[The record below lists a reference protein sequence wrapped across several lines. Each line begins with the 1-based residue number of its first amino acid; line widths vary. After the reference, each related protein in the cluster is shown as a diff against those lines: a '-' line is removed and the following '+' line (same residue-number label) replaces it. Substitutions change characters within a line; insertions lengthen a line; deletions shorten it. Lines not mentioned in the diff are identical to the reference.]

1 MAMRG
6 AALRYRGDRGV
17 RLTRRPSPSRG
28 GRAAPEEA
36 ERAGGPTCGSGG
48 GMAVMELGEEM
59 EQTEPRGGGAAVTD
73 PRGVLRQGR
82 AFLDFFW
89 DIAKPEQEVRLA
101 ATESLLRHLREGK
114 KDDELK
120 YTLKRLV
127 EGLGATREA
136 ARPGFS
142 LALAQVLQAFEEI
155 PLCSILEQIKEK
167 HNLEKVKKKLV
178 RNAAF
183 GNFFGVMA
191 LFQSGRL
198 VKDRKALLESI
209 QLLQQLTNHQTHLRD
224 LPRKTLI
231 DITSEVPETVFEE
244 VLFDILQGD
253 LSSAFTS
260 PENLHLLLVGMQKFP
275 GVLKPKKLK
284 KLFGSSTV
292 VNKENVSRLVELL
305 KSAAKSEKEDK
316 KLPSVVFDL
325 LQVALKEGAF
335 ELFWNEVVEN
345 GLLKE
350 KSGPVSHMCYRLLG
364 SALPSLSL
372 EQLQVVLKGK
382 VMLHYGE
389 HVVAT
394 QSPQGFKF
402 AAEMEGYIDTFLSG
416 CDDPERQ
423 LAVMM
428 GFSTL
433 TNQGRPVLLSASRVV
448 KHLQA
453 VALHR
458 YISWLKDMFL
468 RPDLDCCLDFS
479 SNRQKQNRQNADI
492 AQQKIARL
500 RRWIMH
506 RLVNIIES
514 ATRKEES
521 LVMDIAR
528 FCFFHAFFVA
538 KKKNSQVAEAGVLP
552 SEPLS
557 ERDRTETENYFF
569 GLLQTLN
576 TLPVLGDTAKAA
588 ALREKHVHGVTADGK
603 LWIFLLVEYANKL
616 LSTEHVKAVKPFTKE
631 QRDIWERTLQSVK
644 NLQKKENKSDSAK
657 VGAFQ
662 QLLLSMAIHLFKNQS
677 ETVEVLSD
685 LLNCTEKAFSKE
697 AKKKKADSSEPG
709 WVEVMVEIL
718 LSLLAQPSLLLRR
731 ISKSV
736 FVWICP
742 SLTKRGLQLIL
753 DVFDPNQEQDE
764 ESAVVVMEESNKKT
778 KSAQDVDEEGSE
790 DSSDEDNS
798 DSEDEENEEVDDNFR
813 SQLMKVLQGGNSL
826 EEDKSDEE
834 LDDEAM
840 MALDK
845 NISALFA
852 EQQKRIQAKKD
863 EKDRMRKEKILR
875 RDFKAKVLDLIDVFL
890 VKQAE
895 NPLVFDIIEP
905 LLQLIE
911 QCMSSDSD
919 KQEVDFLQKTASI
932 FKNSLCRNKQYC
944 KRVASL
950 QEDVHA
956 LVQRLVKRACKHT
969 DSAVAL
975 YYFSASLYLLKVLKG
990 NTPSTAPPPEPE
1002 KQNDSKA
1009 KQACQLLNPG
1019 CLNVKKVA
1027 AVYQQALTQ
1036 FLSKRNSPL
1045 TFSMFHDLFKRFP
1058 IMCKPLVDT
1067 LVKFI
1072 TAAARQHQQA
1082 MACLLL
1088 HRVLLIHE
1096 LKLFITEEEWEEL
1109 ITRSISQ
1116 VTQCL
1121 KTLGKP
1127 IMKAEK
1133 EKVAKSLELLN
1144 FLLKTVKGQELSV
1157 ELAEVEEVL
1166 LALQQLEDIGS
1177 SPRLDSLY
1185 WNVMRWLNHTK
1196 PKKEKSAPKA
1206 RQGEEP
1212 LRRKKKGFLPESKKR
1227 KNRKKGV
1234 QENGVGA
1241 GEDGEEEEQPLG
1253 TQTPRNKKG
1262 LVSGASKKH
1271 PSKGSKEN
1279 GVAKAGGGDLPNADG
1294 GDAVADKKKKKKKRK
1309 NRKRKGAAG
1318 DEAEQVPAAK
1328 KTKESVVQETQKKKD
1343 KAKKKR
1349 KVKQAPVVQE

>member
-1 MAMRG
+1 MA
-6 AALRYRGDRGV
+6 
-17 RLTRRPSPSRG
+17 
-28 GRAAPEEA
+28 
-36 ERAGGPTCGSGG
+36 
-48 GMAVMELGEEM
+48 GMEPMEPM
-59 EQTEPRGGGAAVTD
+59 EPRGGGAAVSD

-114 KDDELK
+114 KVRRGPEGRWARAGSGSSHGSSLRSRLGSRQCGRAGRGALAAGPRSEQPGHGPALSLLQDDELK

-167 HNLEKVKKKLV
+167 HNLETVKKKLV

-284 KLFGSSTV
+284 KLFGSPTV
-292 VNKENVSRLVELL
+292 VNKENISRLVELL

-335 ELFWNEVVEN
+335 DLFWTEVVEN

-350 KSGPVSHMCYRLLG
+350 KSGPVSYMCYRLLG
-364 SALPSLSL
+364 SALPLLSM

-394 QSPQGFKF
+394 QGFKF

-453 VALHR
+453 VALQK

-468 RPDLDCCLDFS
+468 SPDLDCCLDFS
-479 SNRQKQNRQNADI
+479 SNRQKQNRQNVDI
-492 AQQKIARL
+492 AQQKIARW
-500 RRWIMH
+500 RRWIIH
-506 RLVNIIES
+506 RLVSITES

-538 KKKNSQVAEAGVLP
+538 KKKNSQIAEASVLP
-552 SEPLS
+552 SEPIN
-557 ERDRTETENYFF
+557 ERDHTETENYFF

-588 ALREKHVHGVTADGK
+588 ALREKHIHGVTADGK

-616 LSTEHVKAVKPFTKE
+616 LSSEHIKTVKPFTKE
-631 QRDIWERTLQSVK
+631 QKDIWERTLQSVK
-644 NLQKKENKSDSAK
+644 NLQKKENKADSAK
-657 VGAFQ
+657 VAAFQ
-662 QLLLSMAIHLFKNQS
+662 QLLLSIAIHLFKNQP
-677 ETVEVLSD
+677 ETMDVLSD
-685 LLNCTEKAFSKE
+685 LLNCTERAFSKE
-697 AKKKKADSSEPG
+697 AKKKKKKTEDSEPG

-742 SLTKRGLQLIL
+742 NLTKRGLQLIL

-778 KSAQDVDEEGSE
+778 KSAQDTDEEGSE
-790 DSSDEDNS
+790 DSSDEDNT
-798 DSEDEENEEVDDNFR
+798 DSEDEEGEEVDDNFR
-813 SQLMKVLQGGNSL
+813 SQLMKVLQAGNAL

-875 RDFKAKVLDLIDVFL
+875 RDFKAKVEDKCLVLDLIDVFL

-932 FKNSLCRNKQYC
+932 FKNSLCRSKQYC
-944 KRVASL
+944 KTVASL

-956 LVQRLVKRACKHT
+956 LVQRLVKKACKHT

-990 NTPSTAPPPEPE
+990 NASSTLPPPEPK
-1002 KQNDSKA
+1002 KQNDSRA
-1009 KQACQLLNPG
+1009 QQACQLLSPG

-1027 AVYQQALTQ
+1027 VIYQQALTQ

-1045 TFSMFHDLFKRFP
+1045 TCSMFHDLFKRFP
-1058 IMCKPLVDT
+1058 GIAFC
-1067 LVKFI
+1067 FYQGFHQ
-1072 TAAARQHQQA
+1072 AA
-1082 MACLLL
+1082 
-1088 HRVLLIHE
+1088 
-1096 LKLFITEEEWEEL
+1096 
-1109 ITRSISQ
+1109 
-1116 VTQCL
+1116 
-1121 KTLGKP
+1121 
-1127 IMKAEK
+1127 
-1133 EKVAKSLELLN
+1133 
-1144 FLLKTVKGQELSV
+1144 
-1157 ELAEVEEVL
+1157 
-1166 LALQQLEDIGS
+1166 
-1177 SPRLDSLY
+1177 
-1185 WNVMRWLNHTK
+1185 
-1196 PKKEKSAPKA
+1196 
-1206 RQGEEP
+1206 
-1212 LRRKKKGFLPESKKR
+1212 
-1227 KNRKKGV
+1227 
-1234 QENGVGA
+1234 
-1241 GEDGEEEEQPLG
+1241 
-1253 TQTPRNKKG
+1253 
-1262 LVSGASKKH
+1262 
-1271 PSKGSKEN
+1271 
-1279 GVAKAGGGDLPNADG
+1279 
-1294 GDAVADKKKKKKKRK
+1294 
-1309 NRKRKGAAG
+1309 
-1318 DEAEQVPAAK
+1318 
-1328 KTKESVVQETQKKKD
+1328 
-1343 KAKKKR
+1343 
-1349 KVKQAPVVQE
+1349 

>member
-1 MAMRG
+1 
-6 AALRYRGDRGV
+6 
-17 RLTRRPSPSRG
+17 
-28 GRAAPEEA
+28 
-36 ERAGGPTCGSGG
+36 
-48 GMAVMELGEEM
+48 
-59 EQTEPRGGGAAVTD
+59 
-73 PRGVLRQGR
+73 
-82 AFLDFFW
+82 
-89 DIAKPEQEVRLA
+89 
-101 ATESLLRHLREGK
+101 
-114 KDDELK
+114 
-120 YTLKRLV
+120 
-127 EGLGATREA
+127 
-136 ARPGFS
+136 
-142 LALAQVLQAFEEI
+142 
-155 PLCSILEQIKEK
+155 
-167 HNLEKVKKKLV
+167 
-178 RNAAF
+178 
-183 GNFFGVMA
+183 MA

-198 VKDRKALLESI
+198 VKDQKALLESI
-209 QLLQQLTNHQTHLRD
+209 QLLQQLTNYQTHLRD

-284 KLFGSSTV
+284 KLFGSPTV
-292 VNKENVSRLVELL
+292 VNKENISRLVELL

-350 KSGPVSHMCYRLLG
+350 KSGPVSYMCYRLLG
-364 SALPSLSL
+364 SALPLLSM

-394 QSPQGFKF
+394 QFPQGFKF
-402 AAEMEGYIDTFLSG
+402 ATEMEGYIDTFLSG

-433 TNQGRPVLLSASRVV
+433 TNQGKPVLLSTSRVV
-448 KHLQA
+448 RHLQA
-453 VALHR
+453 VALQK
-458 YISWLKDMFL
+458 YICWLKDMFL

-479 SNRQKQNRQNADI
+479 SNRQKQNRENADI
-492 AQQKIARL
+492 AHQKAARL
-500 RRWIMH
+500 RKWIIH
-506 RLVNIIES
+506 RLVSVTES
-514 ATRKEES
+514 ATKKEES

-538 KKKNSQVAEAGVLP
+538 KKKNSQIAEASVLP
-552 SEPLS
+552 SEPLN
-557 ERDRTETENYFF
+557 ERDHMETENYFF

-603 LWIFLLVEYANKL
+603 LWVFLLVEYANKL
-616 LSTEHVKAVKPFTKE
+616 LSSEHVKSVKPFTKE

-677 ETVEVLSD
+677 ETVDVLSD
-685 LLNCTEKAFSKE
+685 LLSCTERAFSKE
-697 AKKKKADSSEPG
+697 AKKKKTDISEPG

-742 SLTKRGLQLIL
+742 NLTKRGLQLIL
-753 DVFDPNQEQDE
+753 DVFDPNQEQNE
-764 ESAVVVMEESNKKT
+764 ESAVFVMEESNKKT
-778 KSAQDVDEEGSE
+778 TSSQDMDEEGSE
-790 DSSDEDNS
+790 DSSDEDS
-798 DSEDEENEEVDDNFR
+798 TDSGDEESEEVDDNFR
-813 SQLMKVLQGGNSL
+813 SQLMKVLQAGNTL
-826 EEDKSDEE
+826 EGDKSDEE

-956 LVQRLVKRACKHT
+956 LVQRLVKKACKHT

-990 NTPSTAPPPEPE
+990 NTASTLPPPGPE
-1002 KQNDSKA
+1002 KQSDSRE

-1027 AVYQQALTQ
+1027 VIYQQALTQ

-1045 TFSMFHDLFKRFP
+1045 TCSMFHDLFKRFP
-1058 IMCKPLVDT
+1058 IMCKPLLDT
-1067 LVKFI
+1067 LVEFI

-1088 HRVLLIHE
+1088 HKVLLLHE

-1109 ITRSISQ
+1109 ISRSISQ
-1116 VTQCL
+1116 VTECL

-1144 FLLKTVKGQELSV
+1144 FLLKTVTGQKLNV
-1157 ELAEVEEVL
+1157 KLTEVEKVL
-1166 LALQQLEDIGS
+1166 LTLNQREDIGN

-1185 WNVMRWLNHTK
+1185 WNVMRWLNYTK
-1196 PKKEKSAPKA
+1196 PKKEKAASKPA
-1206 RQGEEP
+1206 QGAES
-1212 LRRKKKGFLPESKKR
+1212 LKRKKKGFLPETKKR
-1227 KNRKKGV
+1227 KNRKKGI
-1234 QENGVGA
+1234 QENGVTP
-1241 GEDGEEEEQPLG
+1241 GEDGEPAAPEEQPLG
-1253 TQTPRNKKG
+1253 TETPKQKKV
-1262 LVSGASKKH
+1262 LVPGGSKKN
-1271 PSKGSKEN
+1271 PSRGGREN
-1279 GVAKAGGGDLPNADG
+1279 GVAKVGGGDLPTANG
-1294 GDAVADKKKKKKKRK
+1294 GDAVADKKKKKRR

-1328 KTKESVVQETQKKKD
+1328 KTKGSVVQETQQKQN

-1349 KVKQAPVVQE
+1349 KEKKARVLQE

>member
-1 MAMRG
+1 
-6 AALRYRGDRGV
+6 
-17 RLTRRPSPSRG
+17 
-28 GRAAPEEA
+28 
-36 ERAGGPTCGSGG
+36 
-48 GMAVMELGEEM
+48 MAVMEGMEKTEEMEEM
-59 EQTEPRGGGAAVTD
+59 EQRGGGAPVTD

-101 ATESLLRHLREGK
+101 ATENLLRHLREGK

-198 VKDRKALLESI
+198 VKDQKALLESI
-209 QLLQQLTNHQTHLRD
+209 QLLQQLTNQQAHLRD

-284 KLFGSSTV
+284 KLFGSPTV
-292 VNKENVSRLVELL
+292 VNKENISRLVELL

-316 KLPSVVFDL
+316 KLPSVAFDL

-350 KSGPVSHMCYRLLG
+350 KSGPVSYMCYRLLG
-364 SALPSLSL
+364 SALPLLST
-372 EQLQVVLKGK
+372 EQLQVLLKGK

-423 LAVMM
+423 LAVMV

-433 TNQGRPVLLSASRVV
+433 TNQGKPVLLSGSKVV
-448 KHLQA
+448 RHLQA
-453 VALHR
+453 EALQK
-458 YISWLKDMFL
+458 YICWLKDMFL

-479 SNRQKQNRQNADI
+479 SNRQKQNRENADI
-492 AQQKIARL
+492 APQKTARL
-500 RRWIMH
+500 RKWIMH
-506 RLVNIIES
+506 RLVNITES

-521 LVMDIAR
+521 FVMDIAR

-538 KKKNSQVAEAGVLP
+538 KKKKNSEIAEASVLP
-552 SEPLS
+552 SEPLN
-557 ERDRTETENYFF
+557 ERDHMEIENYFF

-576 TLPVLGDTAKAA
+576 TMPVLGDAAEAA
-588 ALREKHVHGVTADGK
+588 ALRGKHVHGVTADGK
-603 LWIFLLVEYANKL
+603 LWIFLLVEYASKL
-616 LSTEHVKAVKPFTKE
+616 LSSEHVKAVKPFTKE
-631 QRDIWERTLQSVK
+631 QRDIWERTLQAVK
-644 NLQKKENKSDSAK
+644 NLQKKEYKSDTAK

-677 ETVEVLSD
+677 ETVDVLSD
-685 LLNCTEKAFSKE
+685 LLNCTERAFSKE
-697 AKKKKADSSEPG
+697 AKKKKKTDSSEPG

-753 DVFDPNQEQDE
+753 DVFDPNQEQNE

-778 KSAQDVDEEGSE
+778 KSAQDTDEEGSE
-790 DSSDEDNS
+790 DSSDEDNT
-798 DSEDEENEEVDDNFR
+798 DSGDEENEEVDENFR
-813 SQLMKVLQGGNSL
+813 SQLMKVLQAGNAL
-826 EEDKSDEE
+826 EGDKSDEE

-875 RDFKAKVLDLIDVFL
+875 RDFKTKVLDLIDVFL
-890 VKQAE
+890 IKQAE
-895 NPLVFDIIEP
+895 NPLVFDVIEP

-919 KQEVDFLQKTASI
+919 KQELDFLQKTANI

-944 KRVASL
+944 KRVAPL

-956 LVQRLVKRACKHT
+956 LVQRLVTKACKHT

-990 NTPSTAPPPEPE
+990 NTSSALPPPEPE
-1002 KQNDSKA
+1002 NQSDSRA
-1009 KQACQLLNPG
+1009 KQECQLLNPG
-1019 CLNVKKVA
+1019 CLNVKRVA
-1027 AVYQQALTQ
+1027 VIYQQALTQ

-1045 TFSMFHDLFKRFP
+1045 TCSMFHDLFKRFP

-1067 LVKFI
+1067 LVEFI

-1082 MACLLL
+1082 MACVLLHKVLLL
-1088 HRVLLIHE
+1088 HE
-1096 LKLFITEEEWEEL
+1096 LKLFVTEEEWEVL
-1109 ITRSISQ
+1109 IARSISQ

-1127 IMKAEK
+1127 LMKAEK

-1144 FLLKTVKGQELSV
+1144 FLLKTVTGQKLNV
-1157 ELAEVEEVL
+1157 KLAEVEKAL
-1166 LALQQLEDIGS
+1166 LPLSQLEEIGN

-1185 WNVMRWLNHTK
+1185 WNAMRWLNYTK
-1196 PKKEKSAPKA
+1196 PKKEKTASKATQGAELPK
-1206 RQGEEP
+1206 
-1212 LRRKKKGFLPESKKR
+1212 RKKKGFLPESKKR
-1227 KNRKKGV
+1227 KNRKKGA
-1234 QENGVGA
+1234 QENGVA
-1241 GEDGEEEEQPLG
+1241 PGEDGEPAAPEEQPLG
-1253 TQTPRNKKG
+1253 AGTPKNKKG
-1262 LVSGASKKH
+1262 LVPGGSKKH
-1271 PSKGSKEN
+1271 PNKGSREN
-1279 GVAKAGGGDLPNADG
+1279 GVAKAGGGDLPTANG
-1294 GDAVADKKKKKKKRK
+1294 GDAVADKKKKRKKR

-1318 DEAEQVPAAK
+1318 NEAEQVPPAK
-1328 KTKESVVQETQKKKD
+1328 KTKGSVVQETQQKQD

-1349 KVKQAPVVQE
+1349 KEKRAPVVQE

>member
-1 MAMRG
+1 
-6 AALRYRGDRGV
+6 
-17 RLTRRPSPSRG
+17 
-28 GRAAPEEA
+28 
-36 ERAGGPTCGSGG
+36 
-48 GMAVMELGEEM
+48 MAVMEEVEEM
-59 EQTEPRGGGAAVTD
+59 EQRNSGAAVSD

-167 HNLEKVKKKLV
+167 HDLEKVKKKLV

-183 GNFFGVMA
+183 GNFFGVMS

-209 QLLQQLTNHQTHLRD
+209 QLLQQLTNYQTHLRD

-244 VLFDILQGD
+244 VLFDILQSD

-284 KLFGSSTV
+284 KLFGSPTV
-292 VNKENVSRLVELL
+292 VNKENISRLVELL

-316 KLPSVVFDL
+316 KLPSVAFDL

-350 KSGPVSHMCYRLLG
+350 KSGPVSYMCCRLLG
-364 SALPSLSL
+364 SALPLLSM
-372 EQLQVVLKGK
+372 EQLQLVLKGK

-389 HVVAT
+389 HVVST
-394 QSPQGFKF
+394 QFPQGFKF
-402 AAEMEGYIDTFLSG
+402 ATEMEGYIDTFLSG

-433 TNQGRPVLLSASRVV
+433 TNQGRPVLLSASKVV
-448 KHLQA
+448 RHLQA
-453 VALHR
+453 VALKK
-458 YISWLKDMFL
+458 YICWLKDMFL

-479 SNRQKQNRQNADI
+479 SNRKKQNRDNADT
-492 AQQKIARL
+492 AQQKTARL

-506 RLVNIIES
+506 RLVNITES

-538 KKKNSQVAEAGVLP
+538 KKKNSQIAEASVLP
-552 SEPLS
+552 SEPLN
-557 ERDRTETENYFF
+557 ERDHTETENYFF

-576 TLPVLGDTAKAA
+576 TLPVLGDTAEAA

-603 LWIFLLVEYANKL
+603 LWIFLLVEYASKL
-616 LSTEHVKAVKPFTKE
+616 LSSEHVKAVKPFTKE
-631 QRDIWERTLQSVK
+631 QRDMWERTLQSVK
-644 NLQKKENKSDSAK
+644 NLQKKENKTDSAK

-677 ETVEVLSD
+677 ETVDVLSD
-685 LLNCTEKAFSKE
+685 LLNCTERAFSKE
-697 AKKKKADSSEPG
+697 AKKKKTDNSEPG

-736 FVWICP
+736 FVSICP
-742 SLTKRGLQLIL
+742 NLTKRGLQLIL
-753 DVFDPNQEQDE
+753 DVFDPNQEENE

-778 KSAQDVDEEGSE
+778 KSAQNTDEEGSE
-790 DSSDEDNS
+790 DSSDEDS
-798 DSEDEENEEVDDNFR
+798 TDSGDEENEEVDDNFR
-813 SQLMKVLQGGNSL
+813 SQLMKVLQAGNTL
-826 EEDKSDEE
+826 EGDKSDEE
-834 LDDEAM
+834 LDDDAM

-932 FKNSLCRNKQYC
+932 FKNSLCRSKQYC

-956 LVQRLVKRACKHT
+956 LMQRLVKKACKHN

-990 NTPSTAPPPEPE
+990 NTSPTLPPPEPE
-1002 KQNDSKA
+1002 EQSDRRA

-1019 CLNVKKVA
+1019 CLNVQQVA
-1027 AVYQQALTQ
+1027 AIYREALTQ

-1067 LVKFI
+1067 LVEFI

-1088 HRVLLIHE
+1088 HRVLLLHE
-1096 LKLFITEEEWEEL
+1096 LKFFFTEEEWEEL

-1116 VTQCL
+1116 VAECL

-1133 EKVAKSLELLN
+1133 EKVAKSLDLLN
-1144 FLLKTVKGQELSV
+1144 FLLKTVTGQKLNV
-1157 ELAEVEEVL
+1157 KLTEVEKVL
-1166 LALQQLEDIGS
+1166 LTLKQLEDIEN
-1177 SPRLDSLY
+1177 SPRLNSLY
-1185 WNVMRWLNHTK
+1185 WNVMGWLNYTK
-1196 PKKEKSAPKA
+1196 PKKEKTASKPT
-1206 RQGEEP
+1206 QGAE
-1212 LRRKKKGFLPESKKR
+1212 LLKKKRKGFLPETKKR
-1227 KNRKKGV
+1227 KNRKKGT
-1234 QENGVGA
+1234 QENGVVPGGDA
-1241 GEDGEEEEQPLG
+1241 EPAAPEEQPLG
-1253 TQTPRNKKG
+1253 TETPKQKKG
-1262 LVSGASKKH
+1262 LVPGGSKKH
-1271 PSKGSKEN
+1271 PNRGGKEN
-1279 GVAKAGGGDLPNADG
+1279 GVVKGSGDLPTANE
-1294 GDAVADKKKKKKKRK
+1294 GDAVADKKKKKRKKK
-1309 NRKRKGAAG
+1309 NRKRKGAA
-1318 DEAEQVPAAK
+1318 DNEAEQAPAAK
-1328 KTKESVVQETQKKKD
+1328 KTKGSVVQETQQKQG

-1349 KVKQAPVVQE
+1349 KEKQAPMQQE

>member
-1 MAMRG
+1 
-6 AALRYRGDRGV
+6 
-17 RLTRRPSPSRG
+17 
-28 GRAAPEEA
+28 
-36 ERAGGPTCGSGG
+36 
-48 GMAVMELGEEM
+48 
-59 EQTEPRGGGAAVTD
+59 Q
-73 PRGVLRQGR
+73 
-82 AFLDFFW
+82 
-89 DIAKPEQEVRLA
+89 
-101 ATESLLRHLREGK
+101 
-114 KDDELK
+114 DDEVK

-142 LALAQVLQAFEEI
+142 LALAQVLKAFEEI
-155 PLCSILEQIKEK
+155 PLCSVLEQIKEK

-224 LPRKTLI
+224 LPCKTLI

-253 LSSAFTS
+253 LSSAFSS

-284 KLFGSSTV
+284 KLFGSPTV
-292 VNKENVSRLVELL
+292 VNKENISRLVELL

-316 KLPSVVFDL
+316 KLPAVVFDL

-350 KSGPVSHMCYRLLG
+350 KSGPVSFMCYRLLG
-364 SALPSLSL
+364 SALPLLSM

-389 HVVAT
+389 HVVVT
-394 QSPQGFKF
+394 QGFKF

-433 TNQGRPVLLSASRVV
+433 TNQGKPVLLSASRVV
-448 KHLQA
+448 RHLQA
-453 VALHR
+453 AALQK

-479 SNRQKQNRQNADI
+479 SNRQKQNRENADI

-500 RRWIMH
+500 RRWIIH
-506 RLVNIIES
+506 RLVNITES
-514 ATRKEES
+514 AVKTEES
-521 LVMDIAR
+521 FVMDIAR

-538 KKKNSQVAEAGVLP
+538 KKKNSQIAEASVLP
-552 SEPLS
+552 SEPLN
-557 ERDRTETENYFF
+557 ERDHMETENYFF

-588 ALREKHVHGVTADGK
+588 ALREKHIHGVTADGK
-603 LWIFLLVEYANKL
+603 LWIFLLAEYANKL
-616 LSTEHVKAVKPFTKE
+616 LSSEHVKAVKPFTKE

-662 QLLLSMAIHLFKNQS
+662 QLLLSMAIHLFKNQP
-677 ETVEVLSD
+677 ETVDVLSD
-685 LLNCTEKAFSKE
+685 LLSCTERAFSKE
-697 AKKKKADSSEPG
+697 AKKKTDNSEPG

-742 SLTKRGLQLIL
+742 NLTKRGLQLIL
-753 DVFDPNQEQDE
+753 DVFDPNEEQNE
-764 ESAVVVMEESNKKT
+764 ESAVIVMEESNKKT
-778 KSAQDVDEEGSE
+778 KSAQNMDEEGSE
-790 DSSDEDNS
+790 DSSDEDS
-798 DSEDEENEEVDDNFR
+798 TDSGDEESEEVDDNFR
-813 SQLMKVLQGGNSL
+813 SQLMKVLQAGNAL
-826 EEDKSDEE
+826 VYKSDEE
-834 LDDEAM
+834 LDDDAM

-852 EQQKRIQAKKD
+852 EQQKRTQAKKD

-911 QCMSSDSD
+911 QCMSSDSN

-956 LVQRLVKRACKHT
+956 LVQRLVKKACKHT

-990 NTPSTAPPPEPE
+990 NTSSAHPPPEPE
-1002 KQNDSKA
+1002 KQSDNRA

-1027 AVYQQALTQ
+1027 VVYQQALTQ

-1045 TFSMFHDLFKRFP
+1045 TCSMFHDLFKRFP
-1058 IMCKPLVDT
+1058 V
-1067 LVKFI
+1067 
-1072 TAAARQHQQA
+1072 
-1082 MACLLL
+1082 
-1088 HRVLLIHE
+1088 
-1096 LKLFITEEEWEEL
+1096 
-1109 ITRSISQ
+1109 
-1116 VTQCL
+1116 
-1121 KTLGKP
+1121 
-1127 IMKAEK
+1127 
-1133 EKVAKSLELLN
+1133 
-1144 FLLKTVKGQELSV
+1144 
-1157 ELAEVEEVL
+1157 
-1166 LALQQLEDIGS
+1166 
-1177 SPRLDSLY
+1177 
-1185 WNVMRWLNHTK
+1185 
-1196 PKKEKSAPKA
+1196 
-1206 RQGEEP
+1206 
-1212 LRRKKKGFLPESKKR
+1212 
-1227 KNRKKGV
+1227 
-1234 QENGVGA
+1234 
-1241 GEDGEEEEQPLG
+1241 
-1253 TQTPRNKKG
+1253 
-1262 LVSGASKKH
+1262 
-1271 PSKGSKEN
+1271 
-1279 GVAKAGGGDLPNADG
+1279 
-1294 GDAVADKKKKKKKRK
+1294 
-1309 NRKRKGAAG
+1309 
-1318 DEAEQVPAAK
+1318 
-1328 KTKESVVQETQKKKD
+1328 
-1343 KAKKKR
+1343 
-1349 KVKQAPVVQE
+1349 

>member
-1 MAMRG
+1 MAG
-6 AALRYRGDRGV
+6 
-17 RLTRRPSPSRG
+17 
-28 GRAAPEEA
+28 
-36 ERAGGPTCGSGG
+36 
-48 GMAVMELGEEM
+48 M
-59 EQTEPRGGGAAVTD
+59 EQMGQMEPRGGGAAVTD

-101 ATESLLRHLREGK
+101 ATESLLRHLQEGK

-167 HNLEKVKKKLV
+167 HDLEKVKKKLV

-316 KLPSVVFDL
+316 KLPGVVFDL

-350 KSGPVSHMCYRLLG
+350 KSGPVSYMCYRLLG
-364 SALPSLSL
+364 SALPLLSL

-402 AAEMEGYIDTFLSG
+402 VAEMEGYIDTFLSG

-433 TNQGRPVLLSASRVV
+433 THQGRPVLLSASRVV
-448 KHLQA
+448 RHLQV
-453 VALHR
+453 VALQK
-458 YISWLKDMFL
+458 YICWLKDMFL

-479 SNRQKQNRQNADI
+479 SNRHKQNRQNADI

-500 RRWIMH
+500 RRWIIH
-506 RLVNIIES
+506 RLVNITES

-538 KKKNSQVAEAGVLP
+538 KKKNSQIAEASVLP
-552 SEPLS
+552 SEPLN
-557 ERDRTETENYFF
+557 ERDHTETENYFF

-697 AKKKKADSSEPG
+697 AKKKKKTDSSEPG

-742 SLTKRGLQLIL
+742 SLTKRALQLIL
-753 DVFDPNQEQDE
+753 DVFDPNQEQNE

-778 KSAQDVDEEGSE
+778 KSAQDTDEEGSE
-790 DSSDEDNS
+790 DSSDEDS
-798 DSEDEENEEVDDNFR
+798 TDSEDEESEEVDDNFR
-813 SQLMKVLQGGNSL
+813 SQLMKVLQGGNTL

-932 FKNSLCRNKQYC
+932 FKNSLCRSKQYC

-950 QEDVHA
+950 QKDVHA
-956 LVQRLVKRACKHT
+956 LVQRLVEKACKHT

-990 NTPSTAPPPEPE
+990 NTSSAAPPPEPE
-1002 KQNDSKA
+1002 KQSDSRA

-1045 TFSMFHDLFKRFP
+1045 TCSMFHDLFKRFP

-1067 LVKFI
+1067 LVEFI

-1088 HRVLLIHE
+1088 HRVLLLHE
-1096 LKLFITEEEWEEL
+1096 LKLFVTEEEWEEL
-1109 ITRSISQ
+1109 IIRSISQ

-1144 FLLKTVKGQELSV
+1144 FLLKTVKGQKLSV

-1166 LALQQLEDIGS
+1166 LSLQQLEDIGS

-1196 PKKEKSAPKA
+1196 PKKEKTATKPS
-1206 RQGEEP
+1206 QGAEP
-1212 LRRKKKGFLPESKKR
+1212 LKRKKKGFLPETKKR
-1227 KNRKKGV
+1227 KNRKKGT
-1234 QENGVGA
+1234 QENGVEA
-1241 GEDGEEEEQPLG
+1241 GEDGEAAPEEQPLG
-1253 TQTPRNKKG
+1253 TQTPKHKKG
-1262 LVSGASKKH
+1262 LVPGGSKKH
-1271 PSKGSKEN
+1271 PDRVGREN
-1279 GVAKAGGGDLPNADG
+1279 GVAKAGGGELPTADG
-1294 GDAVADKKKKKKKRK
+1294 GGAVADKKKKKRKRK

-1318 DEAEQVPAAK
+1318 DETEQVPAK
-1328 KTKESVVQETQKKKD
+1328 KTKGNVVQETQQKQD

-1349 KVKQAPVVQE
+1349 KVKQAPVLQE

>member
-1 MAMRG
+1 MA
-6 AALRYRGDRGV
+6 
-17 RLTRRPSPSRG
+17 
-28 GRAAPEEA
+28 
-36 ERAGGPTCGSGG
+36 
-48 GMAVMELGEEM
+48 GMEMEEM
-59 EQTEPRGGGAAVTD
+59 EQMEQRGGGAPVTD

-284 KLFGSSTV
+284 KLFGSPTV
-292 VNKENVSRLVELL
+292 VNEENISRLVELL

-350 KSGPVSHMCYRLLG
+350 KSGPVSYMCYRLLG
-364 SALPSLSL
+364 SALPLLSM

-394 QSPQGFKF
+394 QFPQGFKF
-402 AAEMEGYIDTFLSG
+402 AAEMEGYIDAFLSG

-423 LAVMM
+423 LAVMK

-433 TNQGRPVLLSASRVV
+433 TNQGKPVLLSASRVV
-448 KHLQA
+448 RHLQA
-453 VALHR
+453 VALQK
-458 YISWLKDMFL
+458 YICWLKDMFL
-468 RPDLDCCLDFS
+468 RPDLDCCLEFS
-479 SNRQKQNRQNADI
+479 SNRQKQNRENADI
-492 AQQKIARL
+492 AQQKTARL
-500 RRWIMH
+500 RKWIIH
-506 RLVNIIES
+506 RLVNITES

-538 KKKNSQVAEAGVLP
+538 KKKKNSQIAEASVLP
-552 SEPLS
+552 SEPLN
-557 ERDRTETENYFF
+557 ERDHTEIENYFF

-576 TLPVLGDTAKAA
+576 TLPVLGDTAEAA
-588 ALREKHVHGVTADGK
+588 ALREKHVHGVTVDGK
-603 LWIFLLVEYANKL
+603 LWVFLLAEYANKL
-616 LSTEHVKAVKPFTKE
+616 LSSEHVKAVKPFTEE

-662 QLLLSMAIHLFKNQS
+662 QLLLSIAIHLFKNES
-677 ETVEVLSD
+677 ETVDILSD

-697 AKKKKADSSEPG
+697 AKKKKKTDNSEPG

-742 SLTKRGLQLIL
+742 NLTKRGLQLIL
-753 DVFDPNQEQDE
+753 DVFDPNQEQNE

-778 KSAQDVDEEGSE
+778 KSAQDTDEEGSE
-790 DSSDEDNS
+790 DSSDEDNT
-798 DSEDEENEEVDDNFR
+798 DSGDEENEEVDENFR
-813 SQLMKVLQGGNSL
+813 SQLMKVLQAGNTL

-845 NISALFA
+845 SISALFA

-905 LLQLIE
+905 LLHLIE
-911 QCMSSDSD
+911 QSMSSDSD
-919 KQEVDFLQKTASI
+919 KQELDFLQKTANI

-950 QEDVHA
+950 QEDLHA
-956 LVQRLVKRACKHT
+956 LVQRLVEKACKHT

-990 NTPSTAPPPEPE
+990 NTSPTLPPPEPK
-1002 KQNDSKA
+1002 KQSDSRA
-1009 KQACQLLNPG
+1009 QQESQLLNPG
-1019 CLNVKKVA
+1019 CLKVKKVA
-1027 AVYQQALTQ
+1027 VVYQQALTQ

-1045 TFSMFHDLFKRFP
+1045 TCSMFHDLFKRFP

-1082 MACLLL
+1082 MACMLLHKVLLL
-1088 HRVLLIHE
+1088 HE
-1096 LKLFITEEEWEEL
+1096 LKLFVTEKEWEEL

-1116 VTQCL
+1116 VTECL

-1133 EKVAKSLELLN
+1133 EKVVKSLELLN
-1144 FLLKTVKGQELSV
+1144 FLLKTVTGQKLNV
-1157 ELAEVEEVL
+1157 KLTEVEKVL
-1166 LALQQLEDIGS
+1166 LPLKQLEDIGN

-1185 WNVMRWLNHTK
+1185 WNVMRWLNYTK
-1196 PKKEKSAPKA
+1196 PKKEKTASKPT
-1206 RQGEEP
+1206 QGAE
-1212 LRRKKKGFLPESKKR
+1212 LLKRKKKGFLPETKKR
-1227 KNRKKGV
+1227 KNRKKGT
-1234 QENGVGA
+1234 QENGLAPG
-1241 GEDGEEEEQPLG
+1241 GDGEAAAPEEQPLG
-1253 TQTPRNKKG
+1253 AETPKHKKG
-1262 LVSGASKKH
+1262 LVPGGSKKH
-1271 PSKGSKEN
+1271 PKRAGREN
-1279 GVAKAGGGDLPNADG
+1279 GAAKEGGGELPTANG
-1294 GDAVADKKKKKKKRK
+1294 GDAVADKKKKKRK

-1318 DEAEQVPAAK
+1318 SEAEQVPAAK
-1328 KTKESVVQETQKKKD
+1328 KAKGSVVQETQQKQD

-1349 KVKQAPVVQE
+1349 KEKQAPVLQE

>member
-1 MAMRG
+1 MAGM
-6 AALRYRGDRGV
+6 
-17 RLTRRPSPSRG
+17 
-28 GRAAPEEA
+28 EEMEEMEGTEEMEGME
-36 ERAGGPTCGSGG
+36 ERAGGT
-48 GMAVMELGEEM
+48 AVS
-59 EQTEPRGGGAAVTD
+59 D

-101 ATESLLRHLREGK
+101 ATENLLRHLREGK

-142 LALAQVLQAFEEI
+142 LALAQVLQTFEEI
-155 PLCSILEQIKEK
+155 SLCSVLEQIKEK

-183 GNFFGVMA
+183 GNFFGVMS

-231 DITSEVPETVFEE
+231 DITSEVPESVFEE

-284 KLFGSSTV
+284 KLFGSPTV
-292 VNKENVSRLVELL
+292 VNEENIPRLVELL

-350 KSGPVSHMCYRLLG
+350 KSGPVSSMCYRLLG
-364 SALPSLSL
+364 SALPVLSL
-372 EQLQVVLKGK
+372 EQLQVVLKGN

-394 QSPQGFKF
+394 QFPQGFKF
-402 AAEMEGYIDTFLSG
+402 AAEMEGYIDKFLSE

-433 TNQGRPVLLSASRVV
+433 THQGKPVLMSVSRVV
-448 KHLQA
+448 RHLQA
-453 VALHR
+453 VTLQK
-458 YISWLKDMFL
+458 YVDWLKDMFL

-479 SNRQKQNRQNADI
+479 GNRQKQNRENADRT
-492 AQQKIARL
+492 QHKISRL

-506 RLVNIIES
+506 RLVNITES
-514 ATRKEES
+514 AMKKEES

-538 KKKNSQVAEAGVLP
+538 KKKTSQIGEASVLP
-552 SEPLS
+552 SEPL
-557 ERDRTETENYFF
+557 DGQDHTETENYFF

-588 ALREKHVHGVTADGK
+588 ALREKHIHGVTADGK
-603 LWIFLLVEYANKL
+603 LWIFLLAEYANKL
-616 LSTEHVKAVKPFTKE
+616 LSSDHVKAVKPFTKE
-631 QRDIWERTLQSVK
+631 QKDIWERTLQSVK

-662 QLLLSMAIHLFKNQS
+662 QLLLSMAIHLFKNEP
-677 ETVEVLSD
+677 ETVDVLSD
-685 LLNCTEKAFSKE
+685 LLNCTERAFSKE
-697 AKKKKADSSEPG
+697 AKKKKTDNSEPG

-718 LSLLAQPSLLLRR
+718 LSLLAQPSVLLRR

-753 DVFDPNQEQDE
+753 DVFDPNQEENE
-764 ESAVVVMEESNKKT
+764 EGAVVVMEESKKKT
-778 KSAQDVDEEGSE
+778 KSAKDTDEEGSD
-790 DSSDEDNS
+790 DSSDEDDT
-798 DSEDEENEEVDDNFR
+798 DSGDEETSEEVDDDFR
-813 SQLMKVLQGGNSL
+813 SQLMNVLQAGNALGG
-826 EEDKSDEE
+826 DGSDEE

-875 RDFKAKVLDLIDVFL
+875 RNFKAKVLDLIDVFL
-890 VKQAE
+890 MKQAE

-919 KQEVDFLQKTASI
+919 KQEVDFLRKTASI
-932 FKNSLCRNKQYC
+932 FRNSLCRNKQYC
-944 KRVASL
+944 RSVRAL
-950 QEDVHA
+950 REDVHA
-956 LVQRLVKRACKHT
+956 LLQRLVKKACKHS

-990 NTPSTAPPPEPE
+990 NTSSTAPPPQPE
-1002 KQNDSKA
+1002 KQSDSRA
-1009 KQACQLLNPG
+1009 KQLLNPG
-1019 CLNVKKVA
+1019 CLDVERVA
-1027 AVYQQALTQ
+1027 VTYRQALTQ
-1036 FLSKRNSPL
+1036 FFSKRNSPL
-1045 TFSMFHDLFKRFP
+1045 TCSMFHDLFKRFP

-1067 LVKFI
+1067 LVEFI
-1072 TAAARQHQQA
+1072 TAATRQHQQA

-1088 HRVLLIHE
+1088 HKVLLLHE
-1096 LKLFITEEEWEEL
+1096 LKLFMTEEEWEEL
-1109 ITRSISQ
+1109 ISRSISQ
-1116 VTQCL
+1116 VTECL

-1133 EKVAKSLELLN
+1133 EKVAKSLELLS
-1144 FLLKTVKGQELSV
+1144 FLLKTVTQQKLKV
-1157 ELAEVEEVL
+1157 KLREVEKVL
-1166 LALQQLEDIGS
+1166 LSLQQQEDIGNS
-1177 SPRLDSLY
+1177 SRLDSLY

-1196 PKKEKSAPKA
+1196 PKKDKTASKPVQNTESLKK
-1206 RQGEEP
+1206 
-1212 LRRKKKGFLPESKKR
+1212 KKKGFLPETKKR
-1227 KNRKKGV
+1227 RNRKKGI
-1234 QENGVGA
+1234 QENGIA
-1241 GEDGEEEEQPLG
+1241 PAEDGEPAAPEEQPLG
-1253 TQTPRNKKG
+1253 TETSKKKKG
-1262 LVSGASKKH
+1262 LVPGGSKHKN
-1271 PSKGSKEN
+1271 PNKGVKEN
-1279 GVAKAGGGDLPNADG
+1279 GVAKVGGGVLPMVNG
-1294 GDAVADKKKKKKKRK
+1294 GEAVADKKKKKRRK
-1309 NRKRKGAAG
+1309 NRNRKRKG
-1318 DEAEQVPAAK
+1318 DEAEQAPAAK
-1328 KTKESVVQETQKKKD
+1328 KTKGNVVQETQQKQDKASQQKQD

-1349 KVKQAPVVQE
+1349 KGKKTPVLQE

>member
-1 MAMRG
+1 MA
-6 AALRYRGDRGV
+6 
-17 RLTRRPSPSRG
+17 
-28 GRAAPEEA
+28 
-36 ERAGGPTCGSGG
+36 
-48 GMAVMELGEEM
+48 GMEGMEEM
-59 EQTEPRGGGAAVTD
+59 EQNEQRGGGAPVTD

-89 DIAKPEQEVRLA
+89 DIAKPEQEVRLT

-224 LPRKTLI
+224 LPRKTLV

-284 KLFGSSTV
+284 KLFGSPTV
-292 VNKENVSRLVELL
+292 VNKENISRLVELL

-335 ELFWNEVVEN
+335 ELFWSEVVEN

-350 KSGPVSHMCYRLLG
+350 KSGPVSYMCYRLLG
-364 SALPSLSL
+364 SALPLLSV

-394 QSPQGFKF
+394 QFPQGFKF

-433 TNQGRPVLLSASRVV
+433 TNQGKPVLLSASRVV
-448 KHLQA
+448 RHLQA
-453 VALHR
+453 VALQK
-458 YISWLKDMFL
+458 YICWLKDMFL

-479 SNRQKQNRQNADI
+479 SNRRKQNRENADI
-492 AQQKIARL
+492 AQQKIVRL
-500 RRWIMH
+500 RKWIIH
-506 RLVNIIES
+506 RLVNITES

-538 KKKNSQVAEAGVLP
+538 KKKNSQIAEASVLP
-552 SEPLS
+552 SEPLN
-557 ERDRTETENYFF
+557 ERDHTEIENYFF

-576 TLPVLGDTAKAA
+576 TLPVLGDTGETAS
-588 ALREKHVHGVTADGK
+588 LRGKHIHGVTADGK
-603 LWIFLLVEYANKL
+603 LWVLLLVEYANKL
-616 LSTEHVKAVKPFTKE
+616 LSSEHVKAVKPFTKE
-631 QRDIWERTLQSVK
+631 QKDIWDRTLQSAK
-644 NLQKKENKSDSAK
+644 NLQKKGNKSDSAK

-677 ETVEVLSD
+677 ETVDVLSD
-685 LLNCTEKAFSKE
+685 LLNCTERAFSKE
-697 AKKKKADSSEPG
+697 AKKKKKTDNSEPG

-742 SLTKRGLQLIL
+742 NLTKRGLQLIL

-778 KSAQDVDEEGSE
+778 KSAQDTDEEGSE
-790 DSSDEDNS
+790 DSSDEDNT
-798 DSEDEENEEVDDNFR
+798 DSGDEENEEVDENFR
-813 SQLMKVLQGGNSL
+813 TQLMKVLQAGNTV
-826 EEDKSDEE
+826 EGDKSDEE

-890 VKQAE
+890 IKQAE

-919 KQEVDFLQKTASI
+919 KQELDFLQKTANI

-944 KRVASL
+944 KRVAPL

-956 LVQRLVKRACKHT
+956 LVQRLVQKACKHS

-990 NTPSTAPPPEPE
+990 NTSSTPPEPE
-1002 KQNDSKA
+1002 KQSDSRA

-1027 AVYQQALTQ
+1027 VIYQEALTQ

-1045 TFSMFHDLFKRFP
+1045 TCSMFHDLFKRFP
-1058 IMCKPLVDT
+1058 IMCKPLVDI
-1067 LVKFI
+1067 LVEFI
-1072 TAAARQHQQA
+1072 TTAARQHQQA
-1082 MACLLL
+1082 MACMLLHKVLLL
-1088 HRVLLIHE
+1088 HE
-1096 LKLFITEEEWEEL
+1096 LKLFITEEEWEQL

-1116 VTQCL
+1116 VTECL

-1127 IMKAEK
+1127 LMKAEK

-1144 FLLKTVKGQELSV
+1144 FLLKTVTGQKLNV
-1157 ELAEVEEVL
+1157 KLTEVEKVL
-1166 LALQQLEDIGS
+1166 VPLSQLEDIGN

-1185 WNVMRWLNHTK
+1185 WNVMRWLNYTK
-1196 PKKEKSAPKA
+1196 PKKEKPASKPT
-1206 RQGEEP
+1206 QGEE
-1212 LRRKKKGFLPESKKR
+1212 LLKKKKKGFLPETKKR
-1227 KNRKKGV
+1227 KNRKKGI
-1234 QENGVGA
+1234 QENGVA
-1241 GEDGEEEEQPLG
+1241 PGEDGEPAEEQPLG
-1253 TQTPRNKKG
+1253 TETPKHKKG
-1262 LVSGASKKH
+1262 LVPGGSKKH
-1271 PSKGSKEN
+1271 PNKGVREN
-1279 GVAKAGGGDLPNADG
+1279 GVAKVDGGDHPTAN
-1294 GDAVADKKKKKKKRK
+1294 GDAVADKKKKKRKRK

-1318 DEAEQVPAAK
+1318 NEAEQVPAAK
-1328 KTKESVVQETQKKKD
+1328 KTKGSVVQETKQKETQQKQN

-1349 KVKQAPVVQE
+1349 KEKQAPVQQE

>member
-1 MAMRG
+1 MA
-6 AALRYRGDRGV
+6 
-17 RLTRRPSPSRG
+17 
-28 GRAAPEEA
+28 
-36 ERAGGPTCGSGG
+36 
-48 GMAVMELGEEM
+48 GMEEM
-59 EQTEPRGGGAAVTD
+59 EPREQRGGGAAVTD

-101 ATESLLRHLREGK
+101 ATENLLRHLREGK

-198 VKDRKALLESI
+198 VKDHKALLESI

-231 DITSEVPETVFEE
+231 DITSEVPETVFQE

-284 KLFGSSTV
+284 KLFGSPTV
-292 VNKENVSRLVELL
+292 VNEDNISRLVELL
-305 KSAAKSEKEDK
+305 KSVAKSEKEEK
-316 KLPSVVFDL
+316 KLPSVVLDL

-350 KSGPVSHMCYRLLG
+350 KSGPVSYMCYRLLG
-364 SALPSLSL
+364 SALPLLSM

-394 QSPQGFKF
+394 QSAQGFKF
-402 AAEMEGYIDTFLSG
+402 AAEMEGYIDTFLRG

-448 KHLQA
+448 RHLQA
-453 VALHR
+453 VALQK
-458 YISWLKDMFL
+458 YICWLKDMFL

-479 SNRQKQNRQNADI
+479 SNRRKQNRENADI
-492 AQQKIARL
+492 AQQKTARL
-500 RRWIMH
+500 RKWIIH
-506 RLVNIIES
+506 RLVSITES
-514 ATRKEES
+514 ATRREES
-521 LVMDIAR
+521 VVMDIAR

-538 KKKNSQVAEAGVLP
+538 KKKNSQIAEARVLP
-552 SEPLS
+552 SEPLN
-557 ERDRTETENYFF
+557 ERDHTEIENYFF

-576 TLPVLGDTAKAA
+576 SLPVLGNAAEAA
-588 ALREKHVHGVTADGK
+588 ALRQKHIHGVTADGK
-603 LWIFLLVEYANKL
+603 LWIFLLAEYANKL
-616 LSTEHVKAVKPFTKE
+616 LSSEHVKAVKPFTEE

-644 NLQKKENKSDSAK
+644 NLQKKENRSDSAK

-662 QLLLSMAIHLFKNQS
+662 QLLLSVAIHLFKNQS
-677 ETVEVLSD
+677 ETVDVLSD
-685 LLNCTEKAFSKE
+685 LLNCTERAFSKE
-697 AKKKKADSSEPG
+697 AKKKKKKTDNSEPG

-736 FVWICP
+736 FVYICP
-742 SLTKRGLQLIL
+742 NLTKRGLQLIL
-753 DVFDPNQEQDE
+753 DVFDPNQEQNE

-778 KSAQDVDEEGSE
+778 KSAQDTDEEGSE
-790 DSSDEDNS
+790 GSSDDDDT
-798 DSEDEENEEVDDNFR
+798 DSGDEENEEVDDNFR
-813 SQLMKVLQGGNSL
+813 SQLMKVLQAGNTL
-826 EEDKSDEE
+826 EGDKSDEE

-932 FKNSLCRNKQYC
+932 FKNSLCRSKQYC
-944 KRVASL
+944 KSVASL

-956 LVQRLVKRACKHT
+956 LVQRLVKKACKHT

-990 NTPSTAPPPEPE
+990 NTSSTLPPPEPK
-1002 KQNDSKA
+1002 KQSDSRA
-1009 KQACQLLNPG
+1009 QQASQHLDPG
-1019 CLNVKKVA
+1019 CLNVKEVA
-1027 AVYQQALTQ
+1027 VIYQQALTQ

-1045 TFSMFHDLFKRFP
+1045 TCSMFHDLFKRFP

-1067 LVKFI
+1067 LVEFI

-1088 HRVLLIHE
+1088 HRVLLLHE
-1096 LKLFITEEEWEEL
+1096 LKLFVTEEEWEDL
-1109 ITRSISQ
+1109 ISRSISQ
-1116 VTQCL
+1116 VTECL

-1133 EKVAKSLELLN
+1133 DKVAKSLELLN
-1144 FLLKTVKGQELSV
+1144 FLLKTVTGQKLNV
-1157 ELAEVEEVL
+1157 KLTEVEKVL
-1166 LALQQLEDIGS
+1166 LTLNQLEDIGN

-1185 WNVMRWLNHTK
+1185 WNVMRWLNYTK
-1196 PKKEKSAPKA
+1196 PKKEKTASKPT
-1206 RQGEEP
+1206 QGAE
-1212 LRRKKKGFLPESKKR
+1212 LLKRKKKGFLPETKKR
-1227 KNRKKGV
+1227 KNRKKGI
-1234 QENGVGA
+1234 QENGVAA
-1241 GEDGEEEEQPLG
+1241 GEDGEPAAPEEQPLG
-1253 TQTPRNKKG
+1253 TETPKHRKG
-1262 LVSGASKKH
+1262 LMPGGSKKH
-1271 PSKGSKEN
+1271 PNRVGREN
-1279 GVAKAGGGDLPNADG
+1279 GVAKAGSGDLPTADE
-1294 GDAVADKKKKKKKRK
+1294 GDAVADKKKKKRKRK
-1309 NRKRKGAAG
+1309 NRKRKGAA
-1318 DEAEQVPAAK
+1318 DNEAEQVPAAK
-1328 KTKESVVQETQKKKD
+1328 KTKGNVVQETQQKRD
-1343 KAKKKR
+1343 KGKKKR
-1349 KVKQAPVVQE
+1349 KEKQAPVLQD

>member
-1 MAMRG
+1 MA
-6 AALRYRGDRGV
+6 
-17 RLTRRPSPSRG
+17 
-28 GRAAPEEA
+28 
-36 ERAGGPTCGSGG
+36 
-48 GMAVMELGEEM
+48 GMEEM
-59 EQTEPRGGGAAVTD
+59 EQIEQKEQRGGGAPVTD

-142 LALAQVLQAFEEI
+142 LALAQVLRAFEEI

-284 KLFGSSTV
+284 KLFGSPTV
-292 VNKENVSRLVELL
+292 VNKENISRLVELL
-305 KSAAKSEKEDK
+305 KNAAKSEKEDK

-350 KSGPVSHMCYRLLG
+350 KSGPVSYMCYRLLG
-364 SALPSLSL
+364 SALPLLSM

-416 CDDPERQ
+416 CNDPERQ

-433 TNQGRPVLLSASRVV
+433 TNQGKPVLLSASKVV
-448 KHLQA
+448 RHLQA
-453 VALHR
+453 VALQK
-458 YISWLKDMFL
+458 YICWLKDMFL

-479 SNRQKQNRQNADI
+479 SNRRKQNWENADI
-492 AQQKIARL
+492 AQQKTARL
-500 RRWIMH
+500 RKWIMH
-506 RLVNIIES
+506 RLVNITES

-521 LVMDIAR
+521 HVMDIAR

-538 KKKNSQVAEAGVLP
+538 KKKNSQIAEASVLP

-557 ERDRTETENYFF
+557 ERDHTEIENYFF

-576 TLPVLGDTAKAA
+576 TLPVLGDTAKTA
-588 ALREKHVHGVTADGK
+588 ALRGKHIHGVTADGK
-603 LWIFLLVEYANKL
+603 LWILLLIEYANKL
-616 LSTEHVKAVKPFTKE
+616 LSSEHVKAVKPFTKE
-631 QRDIWERTLQSVK
+631 QRDIWDRTLQSAK

-662 QLLLSMAIHLFKNQS
+662 QLLLSMAIHLFKNQP
-677 ETVEVLSD
+677 ETVDVLSD

-697 AKKKKADSSEPG
+697 AKKKKKTEDSEPG
-709 WVEVMVEIL
+709 WVEVMVEVL

-736 FVWICP
+736 FAWICP
-742 SLTKRGLQLIL
+742 NLTKRGLQLIL

-778 KSAQDVDEEGSE
+778 KSAQDTDEEGSE
-790 DSSDEDNS
+790 DSSDEEES
-798 DSEDEENEEVDDNFR
+798 TDSEDEENEEVDENFR
-813 SQLMKVLQGGNSL
+813 SQLMKVLQAGNTV
-826 EEDKSDEE
+826 EGDKSDEE
-834 LDDEAM
+834 LDDKAM

-852 EQQKRIQAKKD
+852 EQQKRIKAKKD
-863 EKDRMRKEKILR
+863 EKERIRKEKILR

-911 QCMSSDSD
+911 QCMSSDSG
-919 KQEVDFLQKTASI
+919 KQELDFLQKTANI
-932 FKNSLCRNKQYC
+932 FRNSLCRNKQYC
-944 KRVASL
+944 KRVAPL

-956 LVQRLVKRACKHT
+956 LVQRLVQKACKHN

-990 NTPSTAPPPEPE
+990 STSSALPPPEPE
-1002 KQNDSKA
+1002 EQSDSRA
-1009 KQACQLLNPG
+1009 KQECQLLNPG
-1019 CLNVKKVA
+1019 CLNVKRV
-1027 AVYQQALTQ
+1027 VVIYQQALTQ

-1045 TFSMFHDLFKRFP
+1045 TCSMFHDLFQRFP
-1058 IMCKPLVDT
+1058 IMCKPLVGT
-1067 LVKFI
+1067 LVEFI

-1082 MACLLL
+1082 MACMLL
-1088 HRVLLIHE
+1088 HKVLLIHE
-1096 LKLFITEEEWEEL
+1096 LKVFVTEKEWEEL
-1109 ITRSISQ
+1109 ISRSISQ
-1116 VTQCL
+1116 GTECL

-1127 IMKAEK
+1127 LMKAEK
-1133 EKVAKSLELLN
+1133 EKIAKILELLN
-1144 FLLKTVKGQELSV
+1144 FLLKTVTGQKLNV
-1157 ELAEVEEVL
+1157 ELAEVEKVL
-1166 LALQQLEDIGS
+1166 LPLRHLEDIGN

-1185 WNVMRWLNHTK
+1185 WNVMRWLNYTK
-1196 PKKEKSAPKA
+1196 PKKEKPTSKPT
-1206 RQGEEP
+1206 QGEE
-1212 LRRKKKGFLPESKKR
+1212 LLKRKKKGFLPETKKR
-1227 KNRKKGV
+1227 KNRKSV
-1234 QENGVGA
+1234 QENRVA
-1241 GEDGEEEEQPLG
+1241 PGEEGEPAEEQPQG
-1253 TQTPRNKKG
+1253 TETLKHKKG
-1262 LVSGASKKH
+1262 LVPGGSKKH
-1271 PSKGSKEN
+1271 PKKGVREN
-1279 GVAKAGGGDLPNADG
+1279 GVAKDSGDLPTANG

-1309 NRKRKGAAG
+1309 NRKRKG

-1328 KTKESVVQETQKKKD
+1328 KTKGSLVQETQQKETQQKQD

-1349 KVKQAPVVQE
+1349 KQKQAPVQQE

>member
-1 MAMRG
+1 MAG
-6 AALRYRGDRGV
+6 
-17 RLTRRPSPSRG
+17 
-28 GRAAPEEA
+28 
-36 ERAGGPTCGSGG
+36 
-48 GMAVMELGEEM
+48 MELG

-231 DITSEVPETVFEE
+231 DITSEVPEAVFEE

-316 KLPSVVFDL
+316 KLPGVVFDL
-325 LQVALKEGAF
+325 LQVALKEDAF

-350 KSGPVSHMCYRLLG
+350 KSGPVSYMCYRLLG
-364 SALPSLSL
+364 SALPLLSL
-372 EQLQVVLKGK
+372 EQLQLVLKGK
-382 VMLHYGE
+382 VMLRYGE

-448 KHLQA
+448 RHLQA
-453 VALHR
+453 VALQK
-458 YISWLKDMFL
+458 YICWLKDMFL

-479 SNRQKQNRQNADI
+479 SNRQKQNQQNADV

-506 RLVNIIES
+506 RLVSIIES

-538 KKKNSQVAEAGVLP
+538 KKKNSQVAEASVLP
-552 SEPLS
+552 SEPLN
-557 ERDRTETENYFF
+557 ERDHTETENYFF

-662 QLLLSMAIHLFKNQS
+662 QLLLSIAIHLFKNQS

-753 DVFDPNQEQDE
+753 DVFDPNQEQNE

-778 KSAQDVDEEGSE
+778 KSAQDTDEEGSE
-790 DSSDEDNS
+790 DSSDEDTT
-798 DSEDEENEEVDDNFR
+798 DSEDEEGEEVDDNFR
-813 SQLMKVLQGGNSL
+813 SQLMKVLQGGNAL

-863 EKDRMRKEKILR
+863 EKDRTRKEKILR

-956 LVQRLVKRACKHT
+956 LVQRLVKKACKHT

-990 NTPSTAPPPEPE
+990 NTSSTAPPEPE
-1002 KQNDSKA
+1002 KESDSRA

-1027 AVYQQALTQ
+1027 AIYQQALTQ

-1045 TFSMFHDLFKRFP
+1045 TCSMFHDLFKRFP

-1067 LVKFI
+1067 LVEFI

-1088 HRVLLIHE
+1088 HRVLLLHE

-1144 FLLKTVKGQELSV
+1144 FLLKTVKGQKLSV

-1166 LALQQLEDIGS
+1166 LPLQQLEDIGS

-1185 WNVMRWLNHTK
+1185 WNVMRWLDHTK
-1196 PKKEKSAPKA
+1196 PKKEKTSTKP
-1206 RQGEEP
+1206 RQGAEP
-1212 LRRKKKGFLPESKKR
+1212 LKRKKKGFLPETKKR

-1234 QENGVGA
+1234 QENGVEA
-1241 GEDGEEEEQPLG
+1241 GEDGEPAPEEQPLE
-1253 TQTPRNKKG
+1253 TQTPKNKKG
-1262 LVSGASKKH
+1262 LVPGGSKKH
-1271 PSKGSKEN
+1271 PSKGVREN
-1279 GVAKAGGGDLPNADG
+1279 GVAKAGGGDLPTADG
-1294 GDAVADKKKKKKKRK
+1294 GDAVADKKKKRKRK

-1318 DEAEQVPAAK
+1318 DEAEQVSAAK
-1328 KTKESVVQETQKKKD
+1328 KTKGSVVQETQKKQD

>member
-1 MAMRG
+1 
-6 AALRYRGDRGV
+6 
-17 RLTRRPSPSRG
+17 
-28 GRAAPEEA
+28 
-36 ERAGGPTCGSGG
+36 
-48 GMAVMELGEEM
+48 
-59 EQTEPRGGGAAVTD
+59 GGAAVSD

-101 ATESLLRHLREGK
+101 ATENLLRHLREGK

-142 LALAQVLQAFEEI
+142 LALAQVLQTFEEI
-155 PLCSILEQIKEK
+155 PLCSVLEQIKEK
-167 HNLEKVKKKLV
+167 HSLEKVKKKLV
-178 RNAAF
+178 RSAAF
-183 GNFFGVMA
+183 GNFFGVMS

-224 LPRKTLI
+224 LPRKTLL
-231 DITSEVPETVFEE
+231 DITSEVPESVFEE
-244 VLFDILQGD
+244 VLFDILQSD

-284 KLFGSSTV
+284 KLFGSPTV
-292 VNKENVSRLVELL
+292 VNEENIPRLVELL
-305 KSAAKSEKEDK
+305 KSAVKSEKDK

-350 KSGPVSHMCYRLLG
+350 KSGPVSYMCYRLLG
-364 SALPSLSL
+364 SALPVLSL

-389 HVVAT
+389 HVGAT
-394 QSPQGFKF
+394 QFPQGFKF
-402 AAEMEGYIDTFLSG
+402 ATEMEGYIDKFLSD

-433 TNQGRPVLLSASRVV
+433 THLGKPVLMSASRVV
-448 KHLQA
+448 RHLQA
-453 VALHR
+453 VALQK
-458 YISWLKDMFL
+458 YIDWLKDMFL

-479 SNRQKQNRQNADI
+479 SNRQKQSRENGDR
-492 AQQKIARL
+492 AQHKIARL
-500 RRWIMH
+500 RRWIIH
-506 RLVNIIES
+506 RLVNITES
-514 ATRKEES
+514 AMKKEES

-538 KKKNSQVAEAGVLP
+538 KKKTSQISEASVLP
-552 SEPLS
+552 SEPLD
-557 ERDRTETENYFF
+557 EQDHTETENYFF

-576 TLPVLGDTAKAA
+576 TLPVLGDTPKAA

-603 LWIFLLVEYANKL
+603 LWIFLLAEYANKL
-616 LSTEHVKAVKPFTKE
+616 LSSEHVRAVKPFTKE
-631 QRDIWERTLQSVK
+631 QRAIWERTLQSVK

-662 QLLLSMAIHLFKNQS
+662 QLLLSIAIHLFKNQS
-677 ETVEVLSD
+677 ETVDVLSD
-685 LLNCTEKAFSKE
+685 LLSCTEKAFSKE
-697 AKKKKADSSEPG
+697 AKKKKTDNSEPA

-753 DVFDPNQEQDE
+753 DVFDPSQEENE
-764 ESAVVVMEESNKKT
+764 ESAVVVMEESKKKT
-778 KSAQDVDEEGSE
+778 RSAKDVDEEGSE
-790 DSSDEDNS
+790 DSSDEDDT
-798 DSEDEENEEVDDNFR
+798 DSGDEEMSEEVDDDFR
-813 SQLMKVLQGGNSL
+813 SQLMNVLQAGNALLTCCFCQKGG
-826 EEDKSDEE
+826 DGSDEE

-852 EQQKRIQAKKD
+852 EQQKRIQAKKN

-890 VKQAE
+890 MKQAE
-895 NPLVFDIIEP
+895 SPLVFDIIEP

-919 KQEVDFLQKTASI
+919 KQEVDFLRKTASI

-944 KRVASL
+944 RSVQAL

-956 LVQRLVKRACKHT
+956 LVQRLVKKACKHT

-990 NTPSTAPPPEPE
+990 NTSSPAPPPQPE
-1002 KQNDSKA
+1002 DQNDST
-1009 KQACQLLNPG
+1009 KQASQLLNPG
-1019 CLNVKKVA
+1019 CLDVKRVA
-1027 AVYQQALTQ
+1027 VTYRQALTH
-1036 FLSKRNSPL
+1036 FFSKRNSPL
-1045 TFSMFHDLFKRFP
+1045 TCSMFHDLFKRFP
-1058 IMCKPLVDT
+1058 V
-1067 LVKFI
+1067 
-1072 TAAARQHQQA
+1072 
-1082 MACLLL
+1082 
-1088 HRVLLIHE
+1088 
-1096 LKLFITEEEWEEL
+1096 
-1109 ITRSISQ
+1109 
-1116 VTQCL
+1116 
-1121 KTLGKP
+1121 
-1127 IMKAEK
+1127 
-1133 EKVAKSLELLN
+1133 
-1144 FLLKTVKGQELSV
+1144 
-1157 ELAEVEEVL
+1157 
-1166 LALQQLEDIGS
+1166 
-1177 SPRLDSLY
+1177 
-1185 WNVMRWLNHTK
+1185 
-1196 PKKEKSAPKA
+1196 
-1206 RQGEEP
+1206 
-1212 LRRKKKGFLPESKKR
+1212 
-1227 KNRKKGV
+1227 
-1234 QENGVGA
+1234 
-1241 GEDGEEEEQPLG
+1241 
-1253 TQTPRNKKG
+1253 
-1262 LVSGASKKH
+1262 
-1271 PSKGSKEN
+1271 
-1279 GVAKAGGGDLPNADG
+1279 
-1294 GDAVADKKKKKKKRK
+1294 
-1309 NRKRKGAAG
+1309 
-1318 DEAEQVPAAK
+1318 
-1328 KTKESVVQETQKKKD
+1328 
-1343 KAKKKR
+1343 
-1349 KVKQAPVVQE
+1349 

>member
-1 MAMRG
+1 
-6 AALRYRGDRGV
+6 
-17 RLTRRPSPSRG
+17 
-28 GRAAPEEA
+28 
-36 ERAGGPTCGSGG
+36 
-48 GMAVMELGEEM
+48 
-59 EQTEPRGGGAAVTD
+59 Q
-73 PRGVLRQGR
+73 
-82 AFLDFFW
+82 
-89 DIAKPEQEVRLA
+89 
-101 ATESLLRHLREGK
+101 
-114 KDDELK
+114 DDELK

-167 HNLEKVKKKLV
+167 HNLEKVKKKLL

-183 GNFFGVMA
+183 GNFFGVVA

-231 DITSEVPETVFEE
+231 DITSEVPENVFEE

-284 KLFGSSTV
+284 KLFGSHTV
-292 VNKENVSRLVELL
+292 VNKENISRLVELL

-316 KLPSVVFDL
+316 KLPGVALNL

-350 KSGPVSHMCYRLLG
+350 KSGPVSYMCYRLLG
-364 SALPSLSL
+364 SALPLLSL
-372 EQLQVVLKGK
+372 EQLQLVLRGK

-389 HVVAT
+389 HVAAT
-394 QSPQGFKF
+394 QFSQGFKF
-402 AAEMEGYIDTFLSG
+402 GAEMEGYIDAFLSG
-416 CDDPERQ
+416 CNDPERQ

-433 TNQGRPVLLSASRVV
+433 TNQGKPVLLSASRVV
-448 KHLQA
+448 RHLQA
-453 VALHR
+453 VALQK
-458 YISWLKDMFL
+458 YICWLKDMFL

-479 SNRQKQNRQNADI
+479 RNQRKQNRENADI
-492 AQQKIARL
+492 SQLKIARL

-506 RLVNIIES
+506 RLVNITES

-538 KKKNSQVAEAGVLP
+538 KKKNSRIAEAGVLL
-552 SEPLS
+552 SEPLN
-557 ERDRTETENYFF
+557 EQDRMETQNYFF

-576 TLPVLGDTAKAA
+576 TLPVLGDTAEAA

-603 LWIFLLVEYANKL
+603 QWILLIVEYANKL
-616 LSTEHVKAVKPFTKE
+616 LSSEHVKAVKPFSKE
-631 QRDIWERTLQSVK
+631 QRDIWERTLQIVK
-644 NLQKKENKSDSAK
+644 NLQEENKSDSAK

-662 QLLLSMAIHLFKNQS
+662 QLLLSIAIHLFKNQS
-677 ETVEVLSD
+677 ETMDILSD
-685 LLNCTEKAFSKE
+685 LLNCTERAFSKE
-697 AKKKKADSSEPG
+697 AKKKKKKTDNSEPG

-718 LSLLAQPSLLLRR
+718 LSILAQPSLLLRR

-742 SLTKRGLQLIL
+742 NLTKRALQLIL
-753 DVFDPNQEQDE
+753 DVFDPNQEENE

-778 KSAQDVDEEGSE
+778 KSAQDTDEEGSE
-790 DSSDEDNS
+790 DSSDEDNT

-813 SQLMKVLQGGNSL
+813 SQLMKVLQAGNTLVFDVLGFLSSKQK

-863 EKDRMRKEKILR
+863 EKDKLRKEKILR
-875 RDFKAKVLDLIDVFL
+875 REFKTKVLDLIDVFL

-895 NPLVFDIIEP
+895 NPLVLDVIEP

-911 QCMSSDSD
+911 QCMNSDSD
-919 KQEVDFLQKTASI
+919 KQEVDFLQKTATI

-944 KRVASL
+944 KSVASL

-956 LVQRLVKRACKHT
+956 LVQKLVMKACKHT

-990 NTPSTAPPPEPE
+990 NTSSTLPPPEPKKKSNSRE
-1002 KQNDSKA
+1002 Q
-1009 KQACQLLNPG
+1009 QACQLLNPG
-1019 CLNVKKVA
+1019 CLNVEKVVA
-1027 AVYQQALTQ
+1027 IYQQALAQ

-1045 TFSMFHDLFKRFP
+1045 TFSMFYDLFRRFP
-1058 IMCKPLVDT
+1058 V
-1067 LVKFI
+1067 
-1072 TAAARQHQQA
+1072 
-1082 MACLLL
+1082 
-1088 HRVLLIHE
+1088 
-1096 LKLFITEEEWEEL
+1096 
-1109 ITRSISQ
+1109 
-1116 VTQCL
+1116 
-1121 KTLGKP
+1121 
-1127 IMKAEK
+1127 
-1133 EKVAKSLELLN
+1133 
-1144 FLLKTVKGQELSV
+1144 
-1157 ELAEVEEVL
+1157 
-1166 LALQQLEDIGS
+1166 
-1177 SPRLDSLY
+1177 
-1185 WNVMRWLNHTK
+1185 
-1196 PKKEKSAPKA
+1196 
-1206 RQGEEP
+1206 
-1212 LRRKKKGFLPESKKR
+1212 
-1227 KNRKKGV
+1227 
-1234 QENGVGA
+1234 
-1241 GEDGEEEEQPLG
+1241 
-1253 TQTPRNKKG
+1253 
-1262 LVSGASKKH
+1262 
-1271 PSKGSKEN
+1271 
-1279 GVAKAGGGDLPNADG
+1279 
-1294 GDAVADKKKKKKKRK
+1294 
-1309 NRKRKGAAG
+1309 
-1318 DEAEQVPAAK
+1318 
-1328 KTKESVVQETQKKKD
+1328 
-1343 KAKKKR
+1343 
-1349 KVKQAPVVQE
+1349 